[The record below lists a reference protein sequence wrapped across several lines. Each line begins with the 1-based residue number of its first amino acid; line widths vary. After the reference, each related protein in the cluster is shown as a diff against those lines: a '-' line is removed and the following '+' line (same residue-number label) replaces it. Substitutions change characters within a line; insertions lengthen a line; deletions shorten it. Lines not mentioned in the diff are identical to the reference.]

1 MFITMAYATYT
12 TDAIVCGSKNLYTAD
27 RTYLLFTRELG
38 MLWATA
44 RSVRE
49 ERSRQRYALQ
59 DFSLIRVSLVK
70 GKGGWRIGSTQALG
84 NPFLG
89 AKARSGRAGVAY
101 LVRQLRRYIHGEQ
114 PIPIAYDDVATTLGA
129 VAALEDPLEITPWQQ
144 VCLVRLLYVL
154 GYVGDV
160 PVLAP
165 LFSAASVTD
174 AVSAFVPAMEGQIV
188 RAHQAAKEVS
198 HL

>member
-1 MFITMAYATYT
+1 MAYQTYT
-12 TDAIVCGSKNLYTAD
+12 TDAIVCGSRHLYTAD
-27 RTYLLFTRELG
+27 RSYLLFTRELG

-70 GKGGWRIGSTQALG
+70 GKGGWRVGSTEALG
-84 NPFLG
+84 NPFL
-89 AKARSGRAGVAY
+89 AAEARSARAGIAY
-101 LVRQLRRYIHGEQ
+101 VVRQLRRYIHGEQ
-114 PIPIAYDDVATTLGA
+114 PIPIAYDDVAATLTA
-129 VAALEDPLEITPWQQ
+129 VASLADPLTIAPWQQ
-144 VCLVRLLYVL
+144 VCLVRLLYAL
-154 GYVGDV
+154 GYVGEQ
-160 PVLAP
+160 PVLRP
-165 LFSAASVTD
+165 LFTASSVST
-174 AVSAFVPAMEGQIV
+174 AVDAFVPAMEGAIV